1 VAQATQFPITRSS
14 FSELVQPILG
24 WPLSLAW
31 RGHGS
36 ALFLELGPLARASKR
51 SGLRRSTHPRG
62 AATIM
67 IEWSWRVERARS
79 IEVGSFSS
87 ERRIEAGI
95 ARIGGSRITAVDVA
109 GRLPELV
116 VELSDG
122 RRIHSFMTA
131 EGQPAWVVFLP
142 DRSWI
147 TVERG
152 ALVHDTQNVRRRRAT
167 GSSA

>member
-1 VAQATQFPITRSS
+1 
-14 FSELVQPILG
+14 
-24 WPLSLAW
+24 
-31 RGHGS
+31 
-36 ALFLELGPLARASKR
+36 
-51 SGLRRSTHPRG
+51 
-62 AATIM
+62 M

-95 ARIGGSRITAVDVA
+95 ARLSRARIKAVDIA

-131 EGQPAWVVFLP
+131 EGQPAWALFLP
-142 DRSWI
+142 DRSWV

-152 ALVHDTQNVRRRRAT
+152 ALVHDISNVRRRPAT
-167 GSSA
+167 GRSA